1 VGEITGHST
10 GDEVP
15 RVMAYACTPAL
26 GRRALAWSRV
36 QRLGCLRVHGARR
49 DPQAQ
54 LEPQFIGDALLTPR
68 EVLMR
73 YPLDARWQLH

>member
-1 VGEITGHST
+1 
-10 GDEVP
+10 
-15 RVMAYACTPAL
+15 
-26 GRRALAWSRV
+26 
-36 QRLGCLRVHGARR
+36 VHGARR

>member
-1 VGEITGHST
+1 M
-10 GDEVP
+10 
-15 RVMAYACTPAL
+15 MANARTPAL
-26 GRRALAWSRV
+26 GRQALAWSRV

-54 LEPQFIGDALLTPR
+54 LGPQFIGDAPLTPH